1 MTYATTLPAFNIVSS
16 THIMSV
22 ICFKCVPEDQQI
34 LSAVRGSLELAEGGM
49 QSDSRWLTCMK
60 LWPVRCGLA
69 NGVEE

>member
-1 MTYATTLPAFNIVSS
+1 M
-16 THIMSV
+16 
-22 ICFKCVPEDQQI
+22 PEDQQI